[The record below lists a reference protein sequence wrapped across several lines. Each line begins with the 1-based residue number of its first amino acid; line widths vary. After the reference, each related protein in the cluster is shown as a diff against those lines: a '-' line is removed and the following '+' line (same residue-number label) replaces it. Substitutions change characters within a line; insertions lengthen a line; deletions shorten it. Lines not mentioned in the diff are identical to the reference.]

1 MPLDTSTSRR
11 VDFVLDLICVHSY
24 LAFTRF
30 ERAAERRRADGVR
43 IQVAISPF
51 QIAPDAPAQGE
62 PLSDRHA
69 RDFGAEADRMTT
81 RMAAIGAKEG
91 LELDFERAVFVN
103 TFRAHL
109 LLAAAGS
116 QARGEPMAERLF
128 RAYFSEGLNI
138 GDPATLDRLAAEVGV
153 TPFPV
158 DEQEPHAEELTAEL
172 ERIRGLGV
180 RQVPLIH
187 VDTGA
192 TLSGARSEEDYLD
205 ALSQPARTH

>member
-1 MPLDTSTSRR
+1 MQLGTSTSRR

-43 IQVAISPF
+43 IQTALLPF

-62 PLSDRHA
+62 PLPDRHA
-69 RDFGAEADRMTT
+69 RDFGADAYRMTT
-81 RMAAIGAKEG
+81 HMAAVGAREG
-91 LELDFERAVFVN
+91 LKLDFDRAIFVN

-116 QARGEPMAERLF
+116 QGRGEPMAERLF

-138 GDPATLDRLAAEVGV
+138 GDPATLDRLAAGTGV
-153 TPFPV
+153 TPVPV
-158 DEQEPHAEELTAEL
+158 DEEESHARELTAEL

-180 RQVPLIH
+180 RQVPLIR

-192 TLSGARSEEDYLD
+192 TLSGARSEEEYLD
-205 ALSQPARTH
+205 ALSRPARTH